1 MNRVY
6 KVDKRGG
13 FSPGGVTDGDVWST
27 DVAPLTGR
35 VCVILPTD
43 VAPLTGC
50 VRAILPL
57 FSTDVA
63 SLTG

>member
-1 MNRVY
+1 MRVY

-35 VCVILPTD
+35 VCI
-43 VAPLTGC
+43 
-50 VRAILPL
+50 ILPL